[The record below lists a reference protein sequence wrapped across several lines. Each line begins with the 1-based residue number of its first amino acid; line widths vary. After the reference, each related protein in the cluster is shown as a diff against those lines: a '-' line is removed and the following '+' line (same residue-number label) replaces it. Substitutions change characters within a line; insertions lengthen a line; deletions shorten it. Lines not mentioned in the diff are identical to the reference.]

1 MSATRRARGTRRG
14 KSGSFPPFRGTSP
27 RPDGM
32 NGWRPTMG
40 KVIAMPARR
49 SKAAARTKSAT
60 RKKTAARKKT
70 VAVRRPAG
78 RKKTAARK
86 AAVRKKAAARRKPAT
101 KKATTRKKAA
111 ARRKPAA
118 KKATTRKK
126 AAARRK
132 PAAKKATT
140 RKKTAARRKPA
151 AKKVTTRKKA
161 ATRKATAKKA
171 TPRVSSR
178 VASQPEMTP
187 ARRAATTY
195 DSNEMQSR
203 ASRPTMPAEPGDF
216 ILIDSPQ
223 VGSPPR
229 EGEVL
234 EVIQGK
240 VSVSYRVQWSDGH
253 QTLIEPRGGT
263 ARIVRAS
270 ERA

>member
-32 NGWRPTMG
+32 NGCRPTMG

-111 ARRKPAA
+111 
-118 KKATTRKK
+118 
-126 AAARRK
+126 
-132 PAAKKATT
+132 
-140 RKKTAARRKPA
+140 
-151 AKKVTTRKKA
+151 
-161 ATRKATAKKA
+161 TRKATAKKA

-187 ARRAATTY
+187 ARRAATPSGRTA
-195 DSNEMQSR
+195 MPSR